1 MAHRTTLR
9 LAAIVALA
17 VLTTLSAAAPVGAA
31 SAKPI
36 HRSLQELV
44 RAQGT
49 LCVPDGAGGCLLFNP
64 PVANYIFFGAAA
76 TERIAAV
83 DYAGLEDR
91 WLQQASGGSQSFH
104 TGFSGTVTERP
115 LGDGRAEVSILLHTR
130 HEVARVFLFDGTLI
144 FGNTTPDVLAGAQ
157 PAFGESTFDFV
168 FINPTVGMALPDL
181 GQIVFAANPGQVFVS
196 SHFRAVATGPLHA
209 AFGVS
214 EGTRG
219 QMMVDMISTASNPSV
234 REIITLKA
242 LQDE

>member
-17 VLTTLSAAAPVGAA
+17 VLASLSAAAPVAAA
-31 SAKPI
+31 SPKPI
-36 HRSLQELV
+36 HRSIQELV

-49 LCVPDGAGGCLLFNP
+49 LCVPDGSGGCFLFSP
-64 PVANYIFFGAAA
+64 PVENYIFFGATA
-76 TERIAAV
+76 TEPIAAV
-83 DYAGLEDR
+83 DYAGLEDK
-91 WLQQASGGSQSFH
+91 WLRQASGGSQSFR

-115 LGDGRAEVSILLHTR
+115 LGDGRAELSIVLHTR
-130 HEVARVFLFDGTLI
+130 HEVARAFLFDGTPI

-157 PAFGESTFDFV
+157 PAIGESTFDFV

-181 GQIVFAANPGQVFVS
+181 AQIVFAANPGQVFVS
-196 SHFRAVATGPLHA
+196 SHFRAVAMGPLHA
-209 AFGVS
+209 AFGVP

-219 QMMVDMISTASNPSV
+219 RMTVDMISTASNPSV

-242 LQDE
+242 IRDD